1 MEEKKNRLK
10 YKKLLD
16 FMCLLKTDKEMSK
29 YLFMETR
36 NIKNLYEYRYNNEL
50 LLCMNSFIDKT
61 TCFKRLREVYADA
74 NYNEGSWCK
83 VIDSLN
89 IDRKKYYDN
98 LKIEYEQI
106 KTQTYEVEDVL
117 YNKYILNRRE
127 DSHAL
132 I

>member
-1 MEEKKNRLK
+1 MEEKKDRLK

-29 YLFMETR
+29 YLFMKTK
-36 NIKNLYEYRYNNEL
+36 NIKNLYEYRYNNDL

-61 TCFKRLREVYADA
+61 TCFRRLREVYIGA
-74 NYNEGSWCK
+74 NYSEGNWCK
-83 VIDSLN
+83 AIDSLN
-89 IDRKKYYDN
+89 IDRKKYYDT
-98 LKIEYEQI
+98 LKAEYEQI
-106 KTQTYEVEDVL
+106 KAQTYEVEDVL
-117 YNKYILNRRE
+117 YNKYILNRKE